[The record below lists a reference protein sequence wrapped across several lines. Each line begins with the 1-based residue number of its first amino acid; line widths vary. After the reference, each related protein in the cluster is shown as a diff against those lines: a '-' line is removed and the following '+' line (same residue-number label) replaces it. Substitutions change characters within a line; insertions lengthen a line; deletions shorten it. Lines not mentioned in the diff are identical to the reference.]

1 METPS
6 SKSAVSLLQR
16 LLQRPGKCGAGAVTT
31 SEVQRLHALVQA
43 GAGNAGQVV
52 AKGFGA
58 GQVPVYVALGLAGHL
73 GGVVGKFHSL
83 RACAA
88 VRSILRWA
96 NLSHLKFAA
105 RMQRLPNRL
114 PALDGLRALRSGML
128 RAWAT
133 ARAECVRLPPFMES
147 KNSVRAWGS
156 CGRSFGGAAPAPGR
170 AAGVWE
176 SWHHGLSCG
185 LRGALHN
192 SLSQL
197 HSSVVIALVLP
208 LQ

>member
-1 METPS
+1 MRCTLTSTNGGSE
-6 SKSAVSLLQR
+6 V
-16 LLQRPGKCGAGAVTT
+16 T

-133 ARAECVRLPPFMES
+133 ARAECVRLTSFYGLKKRRVSVVVMWTLFRWCP
-147 KNSVRAWGS
+147 VRARFLPRQHTR
-156 CGRSFGGAAPAPGR
+156 GRGNRGEGYGEGERGR
-170 AAGVWE
+170 TI
-176 SWHHGLSCG
+176 
-185 LRGALHN
+185 N
-192 SLSQL
+192 
-197 HSSVVIALVLP
+197 
-208 LQ
+208 LQAFR